1 MPYKRPTLT
10 ELRARTQS
18 AITTGLEKIGALL
31 RFSNMRVLGDVCA
44 GMSHLHFGF
53 LDWIAKQTN
62 PSTATGEFL
71 AMWGALVRVYR
82 KPATAATGQSVP
94 ITGTAGYTVKAG
106 TVINRGDGYQYT
118 LDADVTMSATGTG
131 SGSITAILPDAS
143 ADATGGGASGN
154 ATAGT
159 SLTFDVAI
167 EGINSGITLT
177 AAITG
182 GTDIEG
188 EEAFRSR
195 VLEAFQN
202 TPQGGNDADYKKW
215 ALAVPG
221 VTRVWVVRR
230 LMGAGTVGVYIMLD
244 GNSDSNDSGFPTGK
258 DGVSSH
264 ETQYPGG
271 TATGDQ
277 LAVADEIY
285 SQQPATAVVYV
296 CSPVKTSVPFTISG
310 LSGASAALKTSIN
323 TAIDTVFFNSGAP
336 GGTVV
341 LSDIQAA
348 ISGISG
354 TSGFIISKPAT
365 NIVMNTG
372 CMPVRGEMTYL

>member
-53 LDWIAKQTN
+53 LDWIARQTN

-94 ITGTAGYTVKAG
+94 ITGTVGYTAKAG
-106 TVINRGDGYQYT
+106 TVLNRGDGYQYT
-118 LDADVTMSATGTG
+118 LDTDLTIGSTGTVLG
-131 SGSITAILPDAS
+131 SVTAVLPDAS
-143 ADATGGGASGN
+143 ADSSGGGASGN
-154 ATAGT
+154 AAAGT
-159 SLTFDVAI
+159 SLRFDIVI
-167 EGINSGITLT
+167 EGIDSSVTLT
-177 AAITG
+177 TAITG

-195 VLEAFQN
+195 VLGAFQN
-202 TPQGGNDADYKKW
+202 TPQGGSDADYKKW

-221 VTRVWVVRR
+221 VTRAWVVRR

-244 GNSDSNDSGFPTGK
+244 GNNGTNDSGFPVGT

-264 ETQYPGG
+264 EKQYPGG
-271 TATGDQ
+271 IASGNQ
-277 LAVADEIY
+277 LTVADSLY
-285 SQQPATAVVYV
+285 NQQPATAVVYV
-296 CSPVKTSVPFTISG
+296 CSPIKTSVPFTISG
-310 LSGASAALKTSIN
+310 LSGASAALKASIN
-323 TAIDTVFFNSGAP
+323 AAIDAVFFNSGAP
-336 GGTVV
+336 GGKID
-341 LSDIQAA
+341 LSDIQGA

-354 TSGFIISKPAT
+354 TSGFIIVSPAT
-365 NIVMNTG
+365 NIVMATG
-372 CMPVRGEMTYL
+372 CMPVRGVMTYL

>member
-62 PSTATGEFL
+62 PSTATGEYL

-82 KPATAATGQSVP
+82 KPATAATGSSVSV
-94 ITGTAGYTVKAG
+94 TGTAGATVKAG
-106 TVINRGDGYQYT
+106 AVLNRGDGYQYT
-118 LDADVTMSATGTG
+118 LDADVTIGSAGTGTG
-131 SGSITAILPDAS
+131 NITAVLPDAS
-143 ADATGGGASGN
+143 ADSTGGGAKGN
-154 ATAGT
+154 AAAGT
-159 SLTFDVAI
+159 TLTFDVAA
-167 EGINSGITLT
+167 EGIDSSITLT
-177 AAITG
+177 TAITG

-188 EEAFRSR
+188 EEAFRTR
-195 VLEAFQN
+195 VLEAFQE
-202 TPQGGNDADYKKW
+202 TPQGGSDADYKKW

-230 LMGAGTVGVYIMLD
+230 LMGAGTVGVYVMLD
-244 GNSDSNDSGFPTGK
+244 GSTDSNDSGFPTGK
-258 DGVSSH
+258 DGVSSY

-271 TATGDQ
+271 MATGDQ
-277 LAVADEIY
+277 LTVADALY
-285 SQQPATAVVYV
+285 SQQPSTALVYV
-296 CSPVKTSVPFTISG
+296 CSPVKTSVPFTLSG
-310 LSGASAALKTSIN
+310 LSGASATLKASIN
-323 TAIDTVFFNSGAP
+323 TAIDTVFFNNGAP
-336 GGTVV
+336 GGTID

-348 ISGISG
+348 LAGISG
-354 TSGFIISKPAT
+354 TSGFIIVSPAT
-365 NIVMNTG
+365 NIVMATG
-372 CMPVRGEMTYL
+372 RMPVRGDMTYL